1 MARYDY
7 NLVAVG
13 AGAAGL
19 VSSYIASAVKA
30 RVALIEKNLM
40 GGDCLNYGCVP
51 SKSLISSAKL
61 VHQLNQHDRFGLK
74 EIQYQVDFPLVMDRI
89 QEIIEAITPH
99 DSVERYTSLGVEC
112 IEGSA
117 KLVSPHELEVNGSLL
132 STKNIVIATGA
143 SPAIPP
149 IPGLEDSAYSTSDSI
164 WKLRELP
171 KQLLIIGGGP
181 IGCELAQAF
190 RRLGSEVTILTRDP
204 KVLPKEDR
212 DLAELVLKNFESEGI
227 QMQTEVQVDRI
238 EKKNS
243 EQQVYFRKDGVEQHI
258 KADHILLATGRKP
271 GTSGLGLKEVGV
283 ELNPDGTVKVD
294 PFLRSSIPNI
304 YACGDVAGPFQFTH
318 VAGHQAWY
326 ATVNA
331 LFSPF
336 KKFAVDYRVVPWCTF
351 TDPELARVGLSE
363 EDALAQNIAYEK
375 TSFDLSGLDR
385 AIAERNNY
393 GMIKVLTKPG
403 KDQILGAAIC
413 GPHAG
418 DLLSEFVLAMKHGIG
433 LNKILGT
440 IHAYPTYADANKLT
454 AGVWR
459 KNHAPDWVFGLL
471 QRFHRWRRNA

>member
-1 MARYDY
+1 M
-7 NLVAVG
+7 
-13 AGAAGL
+13 
-19 VSSYIASAVKA
+19 
-30 RVALIEKNLM
+30 
-40 GGDCLNYGCVP
+40 
-51 SKSLISSAKL
+51 
-61 VHQLNQHDRFGLK
+61 
-74 EIQYQVDFPLVMDRI
+74 
-89 QEIIEAITPH
+89 
-99 DSVERYTSLGVEC
+99 
-112 IEGSA
+112 
-117 KLVSPHELEVNGSLL
+117 
-132 STKNIVIATGA
+132 
-143 SPAIPP
+143 
-149 IPGLEDSAYSTSDSI
+149 EDSAYSTSDSI

-171 KQLLIIGGGP
+171 KQLLVIGGGP
-181 IGCELAQAF
+181 IGCELAQAM

-204 KVLPKEDR
+204 KLLPKEDH

-227 QMQTEVQVDRI
+227 QMQTEVKVDRI

-258 KADHILLATGRKP
+258 KVDHILLATGRNP

-304 YACGDVAGPFQFTH
+304 YACGDVVGPFQFTH

-363 EDALAQNIAYEK
+363 EDALGQNIAYEK
-375 TSFDLSGLDR
+375 TTFDLSGLDR

-393 GMIKVLTKPG
+393 GLIKVLTKPG

-471 QRFHRWRRNA
+471 KRFHRWRRNT